1 VKLCPVIRYLRQCSQ
16 FHVSVCATAQHRE
29 MLDAVLDYFDVT
41 PDYDLNVM
49 APGQT
54 LYRSTSRIIGAL
66 EDVFKEAKPD
76 VAIVQGDTT
85 TTFCGALAAFYAKAA
100 VAHVEAGLR
109 TGDMLS
115 PFPEEMNRI
124 LTTRLTSLHFPP
136 TEWAA
141 GNLRAEGVAESDIVI
156 TGNTGIDAVLY
167 VRDRLIAGEA
177 VAPAVAQPVE
187 RRRTVLVTAHRRE
200 SFGDGFERICSAL
213 ARLAAREDVRIV
225 YPVHPNP
232 NVRGVV
238 ERRLGGAANVELIDP
253 LDYVPF
259 VDAMRRA
266 YLILTDSGGVQEEA
280 PSLGK
285 PVLVLRENTERPE
298 GVEAGTVKLVGTDA
312 DTIVKEA
319 VRLLD
324 DPVEYGRMARMSNPY
339 GDGHAS
345 ERIAEA
351 LLARFPGAGRS
362 RVQ

>member
-1 VKLCPVIRYLRQCSQ
+1 
-16 FHVSVCATAQHRE
+16 
-29 MLDAVLDYFDVT
+29 M
-41 PDYDLNVM
+41 
-49 APGQT
+49 
-54 LYRSTSRIIGAL
+54 
-66 EDVFKEAKPD
+66 
-76 VAIVQGDTT
+76 
-85 TTFCGALAAFYAKAA
+85 
-100 VAHVEAGLR
+100 
-109 TGDMLS
+109 
-115 PFPEEMNRI
+115 
-124 LTTRLTSLHFPP
+124 
-136 TEWAA
+136 
-141 GNLRAEGVAESDIVI
+141 
-156 TGNTGIDAVLY
+156 
-167 VRDRLIAGEA
+167 
-177 VAPAVAQPVE
+177 
-187 RRRTVLVTAHRRE
+187 
-200 SFGDGFERICSAL
+200 
-213 ARLAAREDVRIV
+213 
-225 YPVHPNP
+225 
-232 NVRGVV
+232 RGVV

-319 VRLLD
+319 ARLLD
-324 DPVEYGRMARMSNPY
+324 DPLEYGRMARMSNPY